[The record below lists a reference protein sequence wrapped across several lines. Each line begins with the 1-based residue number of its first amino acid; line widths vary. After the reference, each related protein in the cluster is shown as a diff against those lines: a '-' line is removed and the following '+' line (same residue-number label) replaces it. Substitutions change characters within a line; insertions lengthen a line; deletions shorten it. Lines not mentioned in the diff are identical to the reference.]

1 MATDI
6 KSRSSREKLEPRRE
20 PYWHRVEAGLFLG
33 YRKAEVGAGTWVAR
47 RRADGGGQ
55 QYRALGTVDEADRGA
70 LDRAVSAA
78 RAWGVAVDAGAS
90 HKVVTVEQVCRD
102 YVAHQAIHKSKA
114 SAADAEGRFDRLV
127 YGTSFGSIALDKL
140 RASRVRAWLDAQLD
154 EEGDEEDLRRSKDTA
169 NRNLNTLKA
178 ALNFALRDRSVA
190 TDSGWKTVTPYP
202 KVGRRRDRFLDS
214 SDRANLL
221 KNCEPDLRD
230 LVTTLLL
237 TGARCGEIANAN
249 AGDVDTV
256 NGTIRLVGK
265 TGERRVTLSS
275 QAIEFLRGRLRDKL
289 PTASLLA
296 DCYGHRWNKDSW
308 KKRFKTAVRAAGLP
322 EDVVM
327 YTVRHTAISE
337 LIAGGMDSFLVAK
350 LAGTS
355 TAMID
360 KHYGHLRHVQT
371 RQRLDA
377 VVILS
382 A

>member
-1 MATDI
+1 
-6 KSRSSREKLEPRRE
+6 
-20 PYWHRVEAGLFLG
+20 
-33 YRKAEVGAGTWVAR
+33 
-47 RRADGGGQ
+47 
-55 QYRALGTVDEADRGA
+55 
-70 LDRAVSAA
+70 
-78 RAWGVAVDAGAS
+78 
-90 HKVVTVEQVCRD
+90 
-102 YVAHQAIHKSKA
+102 
-114 SAADAEGRFDRLV
+114 
-127 YGTSFGSIALDKL
+127 
-140 RASRVRAWLDAQLD
+140 
-154 EEGDEEDLRRSKDTA
+154 
-169 NRNLNTLKA
+169 
-178 ALNFALRDRSVA
+178 
-190 TDSGWKTVTPYP
+190 
-202 KVGRRRDRFLDS
+202 
-214 SDRANLL
+214 
-221 KNCEPDLRD
+221 
-230 LVTTLLL
+230 VTTLLL

-249 AGDVDTV
+249 AGDVDAV